1 MGAQGLFILGFSL
14 SVEVTFM
21 FLSKSYLVHIILEN
35 MISLIRLL
43 ECAKAFPACHGSLT
57 KSLSP
62 FSSTFPLP
70 LARSQ
75 IVDCNKIVSV
85 FVNMPHLSI
94 YHVCQCLSIVTQ
106 ALLTLLAWAVPQ
118 WRQLQLLMAAIALLL
133 VLFFNFLHL

>member
-14 SVEVTFM
+14 SVEVTFT
-21 FLSKSYLVHIILEN
+21 FLSKSYLVHIILGN
-35 MISLIRLL
+35 KISLIRLL

-85 FVNMPHLSI
+85 FVSMSHLSI
-94 YHVCQCLSIVTQ
+94 YHFCQFTTFVNLPRLSISPFCQ
-106 ALLTLLAWAVPQ
+106 SSPRHFSL
-118 WRQLQLLMAAIALLL
+118 
-133 VLFFNFLHL
+133 FLHGLFHNGVSFNCSWLL

>member
-14 SVEVTFM
+14 SVEVTFT

-35 MISLIRLL
+35 KISPIRLL

-75 IVDCNKIVSV
+75 IVDCNKQRSERAIILQSPSAAATSV
-85 FVNMPHLSI
+85 LLS
-94 YHVCQCLSIVTQ
+94 
-106 ALLTLLAWAVPQ
+106 
-118 WRQLQLLMAAIALLL
+118 
-133 VLFFNFLHL
+133 